1 MQLEETRHIFE
12 ADARNFSRVTA
23 KGDANPLGAE
33 MLLQGVALIDAIQ
46 LSCSDPEAAKKE
58 LEKIAAKLKA
68 LSE

>member
-1 MQLEETRHIFE
+1 
-12 ADARNFSRVTA
+12 V

-33 MLLQGVALIDAIQ
+33 MLLQGVALVDSIQ

-58 LEKIAAKLKA
+58 QEKIDAKLKA